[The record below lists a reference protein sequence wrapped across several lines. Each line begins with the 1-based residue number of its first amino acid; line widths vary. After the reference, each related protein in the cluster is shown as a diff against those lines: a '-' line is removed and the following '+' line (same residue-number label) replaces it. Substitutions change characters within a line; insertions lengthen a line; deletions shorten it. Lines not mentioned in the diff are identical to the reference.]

1 MTIKPLVELLDVKR
15 KKRALPTVSEEIH
28 SRVRR
33 GNVGKLQEK
42 LIAMSLAVITLFLH
56 CPSSSVLIIYY
67 TYLCIFFFLL
77 YFSHKYKNVIDFN
90 FALCTVAFV
99 FMSAIT

>member
-33 GNVGKLQEK
+33 GNAAKIHVNNDTF
-42 LIAMSLAVITLFLH
+42 SCYYTVVTL
-56 CPSSSVLIIYY
+56 SQSSVISTYY
-67 TYLCIFFFLL
+67 LL
-77 YFSHKYKNVIDFN
+77 TLLAPKTQN
-90 FALCTVAFV
+90 
-99 FMSAIT
+99 